1 MSAAGLIFDK
11 LASDRSMDP
20 LNDRLLDPP
29 HRRWGCDEPASLT
42 PGSVLTDTKECS
54 GSSSRPSEQHDPV
67 RTKLALDL
75 ILLCFGKRKK
85 AAGQSLSVS
94 FSALFCVMKKFLSDP
109 GNEKREP
116 EKSGSLWGNLIWSG

>member
-1 MSAAGLIFDK
+1 MIVYWPHLFSPGLVK
-11 LASDRSMDP
+11 
-20 LNDRLLDPP
+20 
-29 HRRWGCDEPASLT
+29 WGCDEPASLT

-54 GSSSRPSEQHDPV
+54 GSPSRPSEQRDPV